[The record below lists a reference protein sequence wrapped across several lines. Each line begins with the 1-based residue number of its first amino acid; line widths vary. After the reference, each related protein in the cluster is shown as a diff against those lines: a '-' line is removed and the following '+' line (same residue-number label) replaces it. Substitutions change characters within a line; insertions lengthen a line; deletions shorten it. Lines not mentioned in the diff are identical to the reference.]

1 MTLWIDGERQ
11 AARAPATLDRGLE
24 FGDGL
29 FETMAV
35 RGGRVR
41 LLERHLARLYAG
53 VARLGI
59 AAPDA
64 DVLREELSR
73 AAAEPGCVVLKLIVT
88 RGAGGHGYRAD
99 PGLAPRRWLAALPAR
114 TRPASWAEAGVAVR
128 LCATRLAE
136 QPLLA
141 GLKHLNRLE
150 QVLARREWSDPEVS
164 EGLMC
169 DVHGRLVCGTMS
181 NVFLVTNGTVVT
193 PQLQRCGVAGVM
205 RAAVL
210 AALRSAGSAAEERD
224 VEVAEI
230 TATSEVFVTNA
241 LIGAWP
247 VRRLD
252 GWQRAAG
259 PVVRRVQAWIEGW

>member
-11 AARAPATLDRGLE
+11 TASATLDRGLE

-41 LLERHLARLYAG
+41 LLERHLERLYAG
-53 VARLGI
+53 AARLGI
-59 AAPDA
+59 AAPA
-64 DVLREELSR
+64 TAALRAELEG
-73 AAAEPGCVVLKLIVT
+73 AAAEPGCGALKLILS
-88 RGAGGHGYRAD
+88 RGAGGHGYRTD
-99 PGLAPRRWLAALPAR
+99 PGLASRRWLAALPPR
-114 TRPASWAEAGVAVR
+114 TRPASWADAGVAVR

-150 QVLARREWSDPEVS
+150 QVLARREWSDPEIG

-169 DVHGRLVCGTMS
+169 DVHGRLVCGTLS
-181 NVFLVTNGTVVT
+181 NVFLVTNGSIVT
-193 PQLQRCGVAGVM
+193 PQLTRCGVAGVM

-210 AALRSAGSAAEERD
+210 AALRAAGSAVEERD

-230 TATSEVFVTNA
+230 AAASEVFLTNA

-247 VRRLD
+247 VRRLE
-252 GWQRAAG
+252 GWQRAPG
-259 PVVRRVQAWIEGW
+259 PVVRGVQARVEGW